1 MLLILIILPLVGF
14 FALFLLL
21 LLIWLLII
29 DRLVVLHLLRVAKE
43 VTDLFL
49 ALLLVHHLL
58 FIDAVIFLFR
68 QVVFFA
74 VLTFNDILLIFGVFS
89 FVLYFFSLFS
99 IIGVLELLLVVVL
112 VLGLS
117 LHLLIDFHPIGAIII
132 LG

>member
-1 MLLILIILPLVGF
+1 MLLIV
-14 FALFLLL
+14 
-21 LLIWLLII
+21 

-43 VTDLFL
+43 VADLFL

-58 FIDAVIFLFR
+58 FIDAVFYIIFLFR

-89 FVLYFFSLFS
+89 FVLYFFFLFS

-117 LHLLIDFHPIGAIII
+117 LHLLIDFHPIGAIVI